1 MTPLQIRILAFIA
14 SATDDVMFSDIPPA
28 LKAPPFLV
36 QRAMRDIW
44 RGDDRLLRAKRIG
57 DAKGTIIFVLTKAGH
72 DALVEAEMR
81 ARQCEKVTEGRGI

>member
-28 LKAPPFLV
+28 VNKPAWMVRDALK
-36 QRAMRDIW
+36 DIW

-72 DALVEAEMR
+72 DALVEAEMLE
-81 ARQCEKVTEGRGI
+81 RQCERETQGGV